1 LIVRRFVADFHIHTC
16 LSPCGDL
23 KMSPRRIVQTAVAK
37 KIDIIGICD
46 HNSAENTAAVIKAA
60 EDEKL
65 KVIPGIEVT
74 SKEEVHILALFGKGD
89 DALELQSIIYDNLDG
104 ENDEEVFGPQV
115 VANETEEVIGF
126 NEKLLIGATDLSIKN
141 IVDSIHLLNGLAIA
155 SHIDRESFSIIG
167 QLGFIPDD
175 LGLDGLEISRRITYQ
190 EAKKRFAD
198 YSNYSLVRSS
208 DAHFLED
215 IGSATTTLLLEEATL
230 EEIEKAL
237 GAKEGRK
244 ILH

>member
-1 LIVRRFVADFHIHTC
+1 
-16 LSPCGDL
+16 
-23 KMSPRRIVQTAVAK
+23 MSPRRIVQTAVAK